1 MTRDE
6 VLKIIADA
14 REKNERPDL
23 RGANLRW
30 VDLRGVDLSGANLS
44 GVDLRGVDLR
54 GVDLSEANGIISIS
68 PIGSRGDMLIG
79 IKHETLIMVNTG
91 CFWGT
96 VEEFETAVKEN
107 HAGTKFERDY
117 ILAIALIKSY
127 FED

>member
-23 RGANLRW
+23 RYT
-30 VDLRGVDLSGANLS
+30 DLRDANLSGANLWS
-44 GVDLRGVDLR
+44 ADLLGADLRD
-54 GVDLSEANGIISIS
+54 AKGIISIS
-68 PIGSRGDMLIG
+68 PIGSRGDILIG
-79 IKHETLIMVNTG
+79 VKHEASIMIKTG

-96 VEEFETAVKEN
+96 IEEFETAVKEN

-117 ILAIALIKSY
+117 LLAVALIKSY